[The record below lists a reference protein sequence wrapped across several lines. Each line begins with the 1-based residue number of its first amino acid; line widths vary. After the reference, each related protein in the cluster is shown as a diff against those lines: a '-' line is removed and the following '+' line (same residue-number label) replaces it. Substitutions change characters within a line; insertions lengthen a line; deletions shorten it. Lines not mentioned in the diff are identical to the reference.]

1 MIHRLGQ
8 HRLLAQ
14 IFSLPYLDT
23 DVYLRLAVK
32 NRRQRPKCRFWVTP
46 GRTEVC
52 WQNFLD
58 KILLFQ
64 RNDQKSFA
72 CQKKT
77 FINYVMKVAKHF
89 GIEACKFLGLINH
102 TADRSSMDRTD
113 PVSPHVN
120 RVFIKLEKLCQKQ
133 FAFKSNFG

>member
-1 MIHRLGQ
+1 MKNSNGKRFVLIFLSNTATELQVILLYMVHRFGQ

-14 IFSLPYLDT
+14 IFSLSYLGT

-32 NRRQRPKCRFWVTP
+32 NRQQRPKCRFWVTP

-52 WQNFLD
+52 LQNFLD

-64 RNDQKSFA
+64 RNNQKIFA

-89 GIEACKFLGLINH
+89 GI
-102 TADRSSMDRTD
+102 D
-113 PVSPHVN
+113 PM
-120 RVFIKLEKLCQKQ
+120 
-133 FAFKSNFG
+133 